1 MRNKTFA
8 TQCALCLVML
18 LATSGQAL
26 GASKHFRVSF
36 EHFNDYTGKAADLY
50 FKTEP
55 PTEKNILSHLT
66 AMCAIYTEK
75 AHSVMTMTDVME
87 HMVAKRDKIYALARL
102 REVKQM
108 MLASLPQDIKLLSDL
123 VENQGN
129 EELRSLGNLVVNELR
144 VFERNT
150 ENL

>member
-1 MRNKTFA
+1 
-8 TQCALCLVML
+8 
-18 LATSGQAL
+18 
-26 GASKHFRVSF
+26 
-36 EHFNDYTGKAADLY
+36 
-50 FKTEP
+50 
-55 PTEKNILSHLT
+55 
-66 AMCAIYTEK
+66 
-75 AHSVMTMTDVME
+75 MTMTDVME